1 MINKMTM
8 EMIIE
13 IILEII
19 LELTSD
25 QAEIGD
31 QDGRPLTVGGLGARF
46 QFNGMVPYLPFQQCI
61 KGLL

>member
-25 QAEIGD
+25 QVEIGD
-31 QDGRPLTVGGLGARF
+31 QDGCPLTVF
-46 QFNGMVPYLPFQQCI
+46 SS
-61 KGLL
+61 